1 MVGQIPIGKE
11 REFASCSR
19 LVLQHRY
26 IRLKQTLTINIAF
39 HVFRSS
45 SVLTKDAK
53 LRSLVFHGGEVGVQ
67 YVGGAYPVE
76 GGAGDGAVL
85 LGEDAD
91 GAEKQ
96 KKR

>member
-1 MVGQIPIGKE
+1 MIGQAPVGEEGE
-11 REFASCSR
+11 SASRTS
-19 LVLQHRY
+19 LVFRHRY
-26 IRLKQTLTINIAF
+26 VRLEHALAVNFAF

-45 SVLTKDAK
+45 SVLTKDTK

>member
-1 MVGQIPIGKE
+1 MIGQVPIGE
-11 REFASCSR
+11 EGECASRTSLVFRHRNVR
-19 LVLQHRY
+19 LEHALAV
-26 IRLKQTLTINIAF
+26 NFAF

-45 SVLTKDAK
+45 SVLTKDTK

-85 LGEDAD
+85 LGVDAD
-91 GAEKQ
+91 GAETEKE
-96 KKR
+96 